1 MLQWFKGS
9 DSSQTVELSNL
20 NNHVNYNSII
30 EDDFPSINNIPQ
42 TPENTIL
49 NTMKRDTMSTIKKL
63 FHSDNT
69 TDDDSGH
76 SNNNN
81 NNNDD
86 DLILSPARP
95 NSTSWLTKNKHTKFN
110 RLVDR
115 DGPFFQSKGIW
126 SIRKRMYTNAWR
138 SLYAGDWFHSLVD
151 SPTFRVVGLL
161 IAGYLI
167 MIIIFAFLY
176 LLISKYYGCN
186 MGLQNFRE
194 SFVFS
199 LETMATIGYGTQD
212 IFFDDCVLPIIILTI
227 QVCTKLVADAVTIG
241 VIYCRLARPQGRAS
255 TILFSCNAIIRRIRG
270 KLYFMLQLCELRKHQ
285 LVSAHVRL
293 YCIRNN
299 ILNDESIYN
308 NNDETIENISKR
320 ENKKNYTNFQT
331 CHMRLNHPNDEL
343 GGMLLLCLPQTI
355 VHEIDIGSPLM
366 PPPKWYSSEDSK
378 IYEWMPYVKNNN
390 TEFTDFPD
398 IIIRSSNINFQ
409 KYQSKG
415 LNEYNNTMN
424 IKSSPVI
431 ASNNNDNFDWQK
443 HEQEMIQKYMKD
455 RKIEIVT
462 IVEGID
468 AATGGSV
475 QAMHSFTL
483 DEISWNKGFVPC
495 VFEDEDYSAIVDFSL
510 FHQIEDVSLDAAFVE
525 NIPSCN

>member
-1 MLQWFKGS
+1 MFQWFKGPE
-9 DSSQTVELSNL
+9 SSQAVEL
-20 NNHVNYNSII
+20 NNRNNRTNNYNSII
-30 EDDFPSINNIPQ
+30 GDDLPNTNSPPQ
-42 TPENTIL
+42 TPDNTNNTIL
-49 NTMKRDTMSTIKKL
+49 NIIKRDTISTIKKL
-63 FHSDNT
+63 FQSDNSI
-69 TDDDSGH
+69 DDDNGH
-76 SNNNN
+76 NNG
-81 NNNDD
+81 D

-95 NSTSWLTKNKHTKFN
+95 NSRSWLTNSNINNKFN

-115 DGPFFQSKGIW
+115 DGPFHQSKGIW

-151 SPTFRVVGLL
+151 SPTLRVVGIL

-167 MIIIFAFLY
+167 MIIIFAYLY

-212 IFFDDCVLPIIILTI
+212 IFFDDCIIPIIVLTI
-227 QVCTKLVADAVTIG
+227 QVCMKLVADAVTIG

-255 TILFSCNAIIRRIRG
+255 TILFSCNAIIRRVRG

-299 ILNDESIYN
+299 ILNDESIQN
-308 NNDETIENISKR
+308 NNNNNK
-320 ENKKNYTNFQT
+320 NKKNYTNFQT

-355 VHEIDIGSPLM
+355 VHEIDICSPLM
-366 PPPKWYSSEDSK
+366 PPPKWYSCEESK
-378 IYEWMPYVKNNN
+378 TYEWTPYVNNN
-390 TEFTDFPD
+390 NNNNKEFTDFPD
-398 IIIRSSNINFQ
+398 INTRSNNNNDFK
-409 KYQSKG
+409 KYQSSG
-415 LNEYNNTMN
+415 LNEYNNIMN
-424 IKSSPVI
+424 NITSSPI
-431 ASNNNDNFDWQK
+431 ISSTTNDEKFDWQID
-443 HEQEMIQKYMKD
+443 EQEMIQKYMKD
-455 RKIEIVT
+455 RKIEIIT

-483 DEISWNKGFVPC
+483 NEIIWNKGFVPC
-495 VFEDEDYSAIVDFSL
+495 VFEDEDNCAIIDFSL
-510 FHQIEDVSLDAAFVE
+510 FHEIEDVSLDAAFVE
-525 NIPSCN
+525 NIQSCN